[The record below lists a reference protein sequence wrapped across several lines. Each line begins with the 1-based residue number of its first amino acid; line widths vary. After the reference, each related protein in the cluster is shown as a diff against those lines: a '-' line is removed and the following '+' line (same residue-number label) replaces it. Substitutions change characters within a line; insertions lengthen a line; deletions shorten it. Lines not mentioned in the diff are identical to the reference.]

1 MNANGNSSKF
11 SGIVRVS
18 LLLTAA
24 LGGAALVGTASAQSP
39 KTTFTVVRS
48 DQWGAQNLNPFSP
61 SSQHLLPTNS
71 AIYETLFFVN
81 SLNGKVVP
89 VLGTKY
95 AWSKDSKTLTVTTRS
110 GVKWTDGQ
118 AFNASDAAFTFNYLK
133 QYPAL
138 DTQGL
143 WKSGLTS
150 VTAPNPTT
158 LVFSFGAPNTPVF
171 QYISN
176 TPIVPQ
182 HLWKDVKDPTTFT
195 NPKPVATGP
204 FIFDSSSQ
212 QAIRVLKN
220 PNYWM
225 KGQPYVDAVVWVST
239 SSNDAALLK
248 LLSGDVDYGY
258 VGISDP
264 KGYAARG
271 PNNTY
276 WWPTNN
282 INFLYFNTVKAPFND
297 PAFRRA
303 VAQAINTK
311 DVALKAYAGAVP
323 AASVS
328 SIFPTQQADWLPAS
342 AKASLPTFDPA
353 AADAAL
359 TAAGYKKN
367 AQGVRL
373 GKDGSPLPT
382 YKILVG
388 AGWTDY
394 ITMAQVVG
402 DNLKKVG
409 INTSI
414 DQQAWGSYSGGLQTG
429 SYDMGISW
437 GWGNGSSPY
446 YTFNAA
452 FSPDFSAPVGKTA
465 PSNLSR
471 YTNPAITSALKA
483 FSNTSDA
490 AIQKK
495 AMSTIITTVL
505 KDMPW
510 VPLTDRVQFA
520 LFNTSRF
527 TGFPSAANPYN
538 DASPDDSSGA
548 RLMYL
553 NVKPK

>member
-1 MNANGNSSKF
+1 MKSNVFKLTLML
-11 SGIVRVS
+11 S
-18 LLLTAA
+18 LAPAA
-24 LGGAALVGTASAQSP
+24 LSSVAQAQDP

-61 SSQHLLPTNS
+61 GSQHLLPTNS

-81 SLNGKVVP
+81 SLNGKVTP

-118 AFNASDAAFTFNYLK
+118 GFDASDAAFTFNYVK
-133 QYPAL
+133 QFPAL

-150 VTAPNPTT
+150 VKATNPSTV
-158 LVFSFGAPNTPVF
+158 VFTFSAPNTPVF
-171 QYISN
+171 QYIAN
-176 TPIVPQ
+176 TPIVPE
-182 HLWKDVKDPTTFT
+182 HLWKDVKDPATFT
-195 NPKPVATGP
+195 NSKPVATGP

-248 LLSGDVDYGY
+248 LLSGEVDYGY

-264 KGYAARG
+264 KNYASKG

-282 INFLYFNTVKAPFND
+282 INILYFNTVKAPFND
-297 PAFRRA
+297 PGFRRA

-323 AASVS
+323 AASPTSV
-328 SIFPTQQADWLPAS
+328 FPTQQQDWLPAS
-342 AKASLPTFDPA
+342 AKALAPTFDAA
-353 AADAAL
+353 AADKAL
-359 TAAGYKKN
+359 TAAGYKKDASGN
-367 AQGVRL
+367 RL
-373 GKDGSPLPT
+373 GKDGKALPS

-388 AGWTDY
+388 AGWTDF

-414 DQQAWGSYSGGLQTG
+414 DQQAWGSYSGGLQSG
-429 SYDMGISW
+429 NYDLGISW

-446 YTFNAA
+446 YTFNAG

-471 YTNPAITSALKA
+471 YTNPTITAALKT
-483 FSNTSDA
+483 FSSTSDLA
-490 AIQKK
+490 TQKK

-505 KDMPW
+505 KDTPW
-510 VPLTDRVQFA
+510 VPLTDRTQFA

-527 TGFPSAANPYN
+527 TGFPSAQNPYN
-538 DASPDDSSGA
+538 DASPDDVPGA

>member
-1 MNANGNSSKF
+1 MKCNVYMLTMVLLA
-11 SGIVRVS
+11 SGSV
-18 LLLTAA
+18 A
-24 LGGAALVGTASAQSP
+24 LAQDP

-61 SSQHLLPTNS
+61 ASQHLLPTNS

-81 SLNGKVVP
+81 SIDGKVTP

-110 GVKWTDGQ
+110 GVKWSDGQ
-118 AFNASDAAFTFNYLK
+118 SFDASDAAFTFNYLK

-138 DTQGL
+138 DTTGL

-150 VTAPNPTT
+150 VTAPNATT
-158 LVFSFGAPNTPVF
+158 VVFNFSTANTPVF
-171 QYISN
+171 LYISN
-176 TPIVPQ
+176 TPVVPQ
-182 HLWKDVKDPTTFT
+182 HIWKDVKDPSTFT
-195 NPKPVATGP
+195 NTKPVATGP
-204 FIFDSSSQ
+204 FIFDSYSQ
-212 QAIRVLKN
+212 QALRVLKN

-225 KGQPYVDAVVWVST
+225 KSQPYIDAVVWVST

-264 KGYAARG
+264 KGFAARG

-282 INFLYFNTVKAPFND
+282 VNFLYFNTVKAPFND
-297 PAFRRA
+297 AAFRRA
-303 VAQAINTK
+303 VAQAIDTK
-311 DVALKAYAGAVP
+311 QVASKAYISAVP
-323 AASVS
+323 AASATSV
-328 SIFPTQQADWLPAS
+328 FPDQQAAWLPAS
-342 AKASLPTFDPA
+342 LKAQAPTFNMA
-353 AADAAL
+353 AADKAL

-373 GKDGSPLPT
+373 GKDGQPLPT

-388 AGWTDY
+388 AGWTDF

-429 SYDMGISW
+429 TYDMGISW
-437 GWGNGSSPY
+437 GWGNGSNPY

-452 FSPDFSAPVGKTA
+452 FSPDLSAPVGKSA

-471 YTNPAITSALKA
+471 YTNPTITSALKA
-483 FSNTSDA
+483 FSSTSDPA
-490 AIQKK
+490 AQKK
-495 AMSTIITTVL
+495 AMSTIIGTVI
-505 KDMPW
+505 KETPW
-510 VPLTDRVQFA
+510 VPLTDRTQFS

-527 TGFPSAANPYN
+527 TGFPSAQNPYN
-538 DASPDDSSGA
+538 DASPDDSAGA

>member
-1 MNANGNSSKF
+1 MKSNVFKLTLMLTLAPATLSS
-11 SGIVRVS
+11 V
-18 LLLTAA
+18 
-24 LGGAALVGTASAQSP
+24 AQAQNP
-39 KTTFTVVRS
+39 KSTFTVVRS

-61 SSQHLLPTNS
+61 GSQHLLPTNS

-81 SLNGKVVP
+81 SLNGKVTP

-95 AWSKDSKTLTVTTRS
+95 TWSKDSKTLTVTTRS

-118 AFNASDAAFTFNYLK
+118 SFAASDAAFTFNYVK

-143 WKSGLTS
+143 WKSGLRS
-150 VTAPNPTT
+150 VTAPNAST
-158 LVFSFGAPNTPVF
+158 LVFSFSAPNTPVF
-171 QYISN
+171 QYIAN
-176 TPIVPQ
+176 TPIVPE
-182 HLWKDVKDPTTFT
+182 HLWKDVKDPATFT
-195 NPKPVATGP
+195 NSKPVATGP

-248 LLSGDVDYGY
+248 LLSGEVDYGY

-264 KGYAARG
+264 KNYASKG

-282 INFLYFNTVKAPFND
+282 INILYFNTVKAPFND
-297 PAFRRA
+297 AGFRRA

-323 AASVS
+323 AASPT
-328 SIFPTQQADWLPAS
+328 SIFPTQQQDWLPAT
-342 AKASLPTFDPA
+342 AKALAPTFDAA
-353 AADAAL
+353 AADKGL
-359 TAAGYKKN
+359 TAAGYKKDASGN
-367 AQGVRL
+367 RL
-373 GKDGSPLPT
+373 GKDGKALPN

-388 AGWTDY
+388 AGWTDF

-414 DQQAWGSYSGGLQTG
+414 DQQAWGSYSGGLQSG
-429 SYDMGISW
+429 NYDLGISW
-437 GWGNGSSPY
+437 GWGNGSNPY
-446 YTFNAA
+446 YTFNAG

-471 YTNPAITSALKA
+471 YTNPAITAALKT
-483 FSNTSDA
+483 FSSTSDIA
-490 AIQKK
+490 TQKK

-505 KDMPW
+505 KDTPW
-510 VPLTDRVQFA
+510 VPLTDRTQFA

-527 TGFPSAANPYN
+527 TGFPSAQNPCN
-538 DASPDDSSGA
+538 DASPDDVPGA

>member
-1 MNANGNSSKF
+1 MHSKVF
-11 SGIVRVS
+11 KLTVA
-18 LLLTAA
+18 LLA
-24 LGGAALVGTASAQSP
+24 VGTSVLAQGP
-39 KTTFTVVRS
+39 KSTFTVVRS
-48 DQWGAQNLNPFSP
+48 GQWGATNLNPFTP
-61 SSQHLLPTNS
+61 GDQHLLPTNS
-71 AIYETLFFVN
+71 AIYETLFFIN
-81 SLNGKVVP
+81 SLNGKVTP
-89 VLGTKY
+89 VLGSKY
-95 AWSKDSKTLTVTTRS
+95 AWSKDSKTLTVTTRP

-118 AFNASDAAFTFNYLK
+118 AFSAADAAFSFNYLK
-133 QYPAL
+133 TYPAL
-138 DTQGL
+138 DVTGL

-150 VTAPNPTT
+150 VKASNATT
-158 LVFSFGAPNTPVF
+158 LVFSFSEANTPVF
-171 QYISN
+171 QYITQ
-176 TPIVPQ
+176 TPMVPE
-182 HLWKDVKDPTTFT
+182 HVWKDVKDPSTFT

-204 FIFDSSSQ
+204 FTFDIASQ

-248 LLSGDVDYGY
+248 LLSGDVDFGY

-264 KGYAARG
+264 KNYASKG

-303 VAQAINTK
+303 LAGAINTA
-311 DVALKAYAGAVP
+311 DVAKKAYAGAVP
-323 AASVS
+323 AASPAA
-328 SIFPTQQADWLPAS
+328 IFPTQQEQWLPVS
-342 AKASLPTFDPA
+342 ARAALPKYDPA

-359 TAAGYKKN
+359 SAAGYKKD

-373 GKDGSPLPT
+373 GKDGKPLPSF
-382 YKILVG
+382 KLLVG
-388 AGWTDY
+388 AGWTDF
-394 ITMAQVVG
+394 ITMATVVG

-409 INTSI
+409 VSTSI

-437 GWGNGSSPY
+437 GWGNGPSPY

-452 FSPDFSAPVGKTA
+452 FAPEFSAPVGKTA

-471 YTNPAITSALKA
+471 YTNPAITAALKT
-483 FSNTSDA
+483 FRSTSDVA
-490 AIQKK
+490 VQQK
-495 AMSTIITTVL
+495 AMSTIVNTTLRDV
-505 KDMPW
+505 PW
-510 VPLTDRVQFA
+510 IPLTDRVNFG

-527 TGFPSAANPYN
+527 TGFPSAQNPYN
-538 DASPDDSSGA
+538 DSTPDDTAGA
-548 RLMYL
+548 RLLYL

>member
-1 MNANGNSSKF
+1 MNANGNSSRF

-24 LGGAALVGTASAQSP
+24 LGGAGLVGTASAQSP

-61 SSQHLLPTNS
+61 GSQHLLPTNS

-95 AWSKDSKTLTVTTRS
+95 TWSKDSKTLTVTTRS

-138 DTQGL
+138 DTSGL

-158 LVFSFGAPNTPVF
+158 LVFSFSAPNTPVF

-182 HLWKDVKDPTTFT
+182 HLWKDVKDPATFT

-264 KGYAARG
+264 KGYAAKG

-323 AASVS
+323 AASPS

-388 AGWTDY
+388 AGWTDF

-471 YTNPAITSALKA
+471 YTNPAITAALKS
-483 FSNTSDA
+483 FSTTSDA

-510 VPLTDRVQFA
+510 VPLTDRTQFA

-538 DASPDDSSGA
+538 DASPDDTSGA